1 MINFTAFYVN
11 YEIQI
16 TYYYYSVIYT
26 KNKEIIICFFTKD
39 TQRKQE
45 LLKRYQNQVT
55 SQT

>member
-26 KNKEIIICFFTKD
+26 KKRNNNLFFFTKD